1 MLGNAPKSSWRPF
14 EQNLKDIGDSLGNT
28 QRGLETRWVHFSPD
42 LQLIG
47 NLRKHSRPNAHRAS
61 TYLRHFLFISLKR
74 SGFIKLKK
82 IWRHKINLKAI
93 SGSSPIFALSN
104 YTTSSQTQ
112 TGATVPLTIHPSGHT
127 VRPLLDQT
135 NFA

>member
-1 MLGNAPKSSWRPF
+1 MLGNAHKSSWRPF
-14 EQNLKDIGDSLGNT
+14 EQNLKDIGNFLGNT
-28 QRGLETRWVHFSPD
+28 QRGEVTRWVHFPPD
-42 LQLIG
+42 LQPIG

-61 TYLRHFLFISLKR
+61 TSLRHFLFISLKH

-82 IWRHKINLKAI
+82 IWRHKVNLKAI

-112 TGATVPLTIHPSGHT
+112 TGATVPLTIH
-127 VRPLLDQT
+127 LLDHEYNT
-135 NFA
+135 CRNPML